1 MSYLPWALLA
11 LVGYTLV
18 PVLLRVATTG
28 PNAVPSDVA
37 MLLTNGLLISVVS
50 TLVVATDQPVL
61 SHIRGPNAGYIL
73 AAGGCLTVGILAYY
87 RALARGPVS
96 VVTPIFGMFLVTSSI
111 LGIAVLGETPTPRK
125 LLGIVLAVAAVALV
139 SIE

>member
-1 MSYLPWALLA
+1 MSYLPWAVLA

-18 PVLLRVATTG
+18 PVLLRIATTG

-37 MLLTNGLLISVVS
+37 MLLTNGLLVGVVS
-50 TLVVATDQPVL
+50 TLIAVTDQPVVPHL
-61 SHIRGPNAGYIL
+61 RGPNAGYIL
-73 AAGGCLTVGILAYY
+73 AAGICLTVGILAYY

-111 LGIAVLGETPTPRK
+111 LGIAVLGEAPTPRK
-125 LLGIVLAVAAVALV
+125 LAGIVLAVVAVALV

>member
-1 MSYLPWALLA
+1 MSYLPWAVLA

-18 PVLLRVATTG
+18 PVLLRIATTE
-28 PNAVPSDVA
+28 PHAVPSDVA
-37 MLLTNGLLISVVS
+37 MLLTNGLLVSVVG
-50 TLVVATDQPVL
+50 TLVVATDQPVVPHL
-61 SHIRGPNAGYIL
+61 RGPNAGYVL
-73 AAGGCLTVGILAYY
+73 AAAVCLTVGILAYY

-111 LGIAVLGETPTPRK
+111 IGIAVLGEAPTPRK
-125 LLGIVLAVAAVALV
+125 LLGIVLAVVAIGLV